1 MAVNQK
7 YIKLKTNYLKNRVQK
22 IKEELVKIVPSVCI
36 ERALL
41 ITKSYIEN
49 EEDPVVIKRAKGL
62 AKILNEMT
70 IYVDPG
76 QLLVGNQSSKPRSA
90 PVFPEYSV
98 SWLSDELDSLQSRS
112 GDRFIISEKD
122 KKELREI
129 FKYWNGKT
137 LQDRANVMQPPE
149 VLEATKIGV
158 IEWEGN
164 VTAGEGHITVD
175 YPKIVNVGL
184 PGILS
189 QVENTLGNLDLSEP
203 ENLEKRLFYLASII
217 SLKAAISFIDR
228 YARLADFLE
237 KKEEDNN
244 RKQELKKISNICK
257 NLTKSAPKTFY
268 EALQLTWFVHL
279 ILQIESNGHSFSFG
293 RIDQYLYQFYL
304 EDKKKNI
311 LNEETALELIECFYL
326 KIFTINKIRSYSHA
340 LIVSGYPTYQNI
352 CVGGQT
358 KGGADA
364 VNNLSFLFL
373 DALANI
379 RLPEP
384 NFYIRVHDNMS
395 EKFFLRAAEVVRMGF
410 GMPAFVNDKV
420 IIPSLMNRGVKMED
434 AFDYATMGCLE
445 VSVPGKWGYRA
456 NGKIKFN
463 LLKVLELTLYG
474 GQDPKTNICLK
485 PSETKL
491 GNYKSFDEVMKSW
504 KEQLQYYMKLQI
516 IADNTNSLAT
526 SQLTPD
532 VFCSV
537 LISDCIERGKLISDG
552 GAVYDMQSG
561 TQIGF
566 ANLANSLAAIKK
578 IVFEDK
584 KLTQKELLEAIKS
597 NYKDLKGEEIRR
609 ILINNA
615 PKYGNDDDYVD
626 ILGKEA
632 YDIYCLNIDKYK
644 NNRYGKGPIGGNW
657 FASTVTI
664 SSNISAGANVGATPD
679 GRFANEPTADGIS
692 PSHGTEKKGPT
703 AVMRSVNKLST
714 LYITGGNLLNNRIM
728 PSSLEGEQGLQKLI
742 ALIKGHFYLYGFHV
756 QFNTV
761 DTKLLKDAQK
771 NPSKYPSLT
780 VRVAGYSALFTAL
793 DKKVQDDIIDRTKYI
808 L

>member
-1 MAVNQK
+1 MTVNK
-7 YIKLKTNYLKNRVQK
+7 KDINFKNDSLKNRVQN
-22 IKEELVKIVPSVCI
+22 IKEGLVKIIPSVCI

-41 ITKSYIEN
+41 ITESYMEN
-49 EEDPVVIKRAKGL
+49 EGAPVVLKRAKGL
-62 AKILNEMT
+62 AKILNKMT
-70 IYVDPG
+70 IYIDKG
-76 QLLVGNQSSKPRSA
+76 QLIVGNQSSKARSA

-112 GDRFIISEKD
+112 GDRFMISEKD

-137 LQDRANVMQPPE
+137 LQERASVMQPPE

-175 YPKIVNVGL
+175 YPKIVKVGL
-184 PGILS
+184 PGILT
-189 QVENTLGNLDLSEP
+189 QVEKTLESLDLTEP
-203 ENLEKRLFYLASII
+203 GNLEKRLFYLASII
-217 SLKAAISFIDR
+217 TLKASINFIGR
-228 YARLADFLE
+228 YSKLAEFLGKAE
-237 KKEEDNN
+237 NNYN
-244 RKQELKKISNICK
+244 RKQELKKISEICK
-257 NLTKSAPKTFY
+257 NLTKYAPKNFY
-268 EALQLTWFVHL
+268 EALQLTWFVQL

-293 RIDQYLYQFYL
+293 RIDQYLYPFYL
-304 EDKKKNI
+304 EDKTKNM
-311 LNEETALELIECFYL
+311 LSEESALELIECFYL
-326 KIFTINKIRSYSHA
+326 KIFTINKIRPYSHT

-358 KGGADA
+358 IDGDDA
-364 VNNLSFLFL
+364 TNSLSFLFL
-373 DALANI
+373 DALANN
-379 RLPEP
+379 RLSEP

-395 EKFFLRAAEVVRMGF
+395 EKFLMRAAEVVRMGF

-420 IIPSLMNRGVKMED
+420 IIPSLLNRGVKIED

-445 VSVPGKWGYRA
+445 VSIPGKWGYRA

-463 LLKVLELTLYG
+463 LLKILELSLYG
-474 GQDPKTNICLK
+474 GQDPITNICLN

-491 GNYKSFDEVMKSW
+491 GNFKNFDEVMESW
-504 KEQLQYYMKLQI
+504 EKQLKYYMRLQI

-526 SQLTPD
+526 EQLTPD

-537 LISDCIERGKLISDG
+537 LVSDCIGRGKLISDG
-552 GAVYDMQSG
+552 GAIYDMQSG

-566 ANLANSLAAIKK
+566 ANVANSLAAIKK
-578 IVFEDK
+578 IIFENK
-584 KLTQKELLEAIKS
+584 QLTQKELLESLQLNFNGLKS
-597 NYKDLKGEEIRR
+597 EKIRK
-609 ILINNA
+609 ILISDA

-664 SSNISAGANVGATPD
+664 SSNISAGASVGATPD
-679 GRFANEPTADGIS
+679 GRFANKPTADGIS

-703 AVMRSVNKLST
+703 AVMRSANKLST

-742 ALIKGHFYLYGFHV
+742 ALIKGHFSLYGFHI

-761 DTKLLKDAQK
+761 DTKILKDAQR
-771 NPSKYPSLT
+771 NPEKYPSLT

-793 DKKVQDDIIDRTKYI
+793 DKKVQDDIIERTKYT